1 MCPLAASPWKPPV
14 TKTVLSTVAAR
25 RPYLRR
31 RYYFD
36 FNIAVGYTV
45 LGRGEVCVQAVWSS
59 LQISTLSSPSI
70 LLPIP
75 PATSNTRI

>member
-1 MCPLAASPWKPPV
+1 M
-14 TKTVLSTVAAR
+14 
-25 RPYLRR
+25 
-31 RYYFD
+31 

-59 LQISTLSSPSI
+59 LQISTLSNPSI